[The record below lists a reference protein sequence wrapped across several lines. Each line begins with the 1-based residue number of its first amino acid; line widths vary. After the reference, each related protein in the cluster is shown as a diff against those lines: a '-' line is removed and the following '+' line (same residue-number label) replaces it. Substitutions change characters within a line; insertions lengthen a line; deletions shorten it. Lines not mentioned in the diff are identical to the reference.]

1 MSFYPLLRATAETL
15 LAEKGQE
22 VTITTRTSGS
32 YSTSTGTAAQT
43 TATTTA
49 NAAVFDYPLKDVDGT
64 RILRGD
70 KRVLLSAEGLTV
82 VPDTT
87 DRVTIGGVVHHVI
100 DVQVVAPA
108 GDAVLYKLQVR
119 RGA

>member
-1 MSFYPLLRATAETL
+1 MSFYTLLRATAESL

-22 VTITTRTSGS
+22 ITITTRTSGA
-32 YSTSTGTAAQT
+32 YSVGSGNATQT

-49 NAAVFDYPLKDVDGT
+49 NAAVFDYAAADVDGT

-87 DRVTIGGVVHHVI
+87 DRVTIGGVVHHII
-100 DVQVVAPA
+100 DVQAVSPA
-108 GDAVLYKLQVR
+108 GDVVLYKLQVR